1 MPDYDNLLY
10 LPHPISKKHPRMP
23 VEKRAAQFAPFAA
36 LSGHADAVEETAR
49 ITEEKL
55 ELTEERKEQINRVL
69 QSLLPGDD
77 ILVVY
82 FTEDEKKE
90 GGCYQT
96 KTGKI
101 KKIRDSLLLE
111 DGIQIPI
118 DNLFSIERIE
128 IGLPQSHWL

>member
-1 MPDYDNLLY
+1 MPDYGDLLY
-10 LPHPISKKHPRMP
+10 LPHPTSKKYPRMP

-49 ITEEKL
+49 ITEEKA

-77 ILVVY
+77 ILVAY
-82 FTEDEKKE
+82 FIEDEKKE

-96 KTGKI
+96 RTGKI
-101 KKIRDSLLLE
+101 KKIRDGLLLE
-111 DGIQIPI
+111 DNIQIPI
-118 DNLFSIERIE
+118 DNLFSVEKLE
-128 IGLPQSHWL
+128 

>member
-1 MPDYDNLLY
+1 MNRSEDIMPDYDNLLY

-77 ILVVY
+77 ILVV
-82 FTEDEKKE
+82 
-90 GGCYQT
+90 
-96 KTGKI
+96 
-101 KKIRDSLLLE
+101 
-111 DGIQIPI
+111 
-118 DNLFSIERIE
+118 
-128 IGLPQSHWL
+128 

>member
-82 FTEDEKKE
+82 CTEDEKKA

-128 IGLPQSHWL
+128 